1 MIFLVFFGTVFYNE
15 VGKIMSERRDPMKR
29 TRKILWRMVLS
40 AVLLTS
46 AGTYYAAEQLLEL
59 QSRKLGKA

>member
-1 MIFLVFFGTVFYNE
+1 
-15 VGKIMSERRDPMKR
+15 MKR

-46 AGTYYAAEQLLEL
+46 AGTYYAAEQLLEFHA
-59 QSRKLGKA
+59 RKLGKA